1 MIVSGAPPTILRS
14 TTTTVTVHCACH
26 EDDGDDDDEEDGDED
41 GDDDND
47 VKDLALPSPSEW
59 MARPLRGV

>member
-26 EDDGDDDDEEDGDED
+26 EDDGHNEDEEDG
-41 GDDDND
+41 DDND